1 MTNLAKTF
9 LNNNKRP
16 ETISDK
22 LNSIRSAYNDYDYKI
37 DTKIDT
43 NSKNTT
49 KKKLISTS
57 KLNNRAFSG
66 YNSTSRSREVSED
79 TYRKNLNY
87 NNKFAN
93 KKFNAIRT
101 EESED
106 RQKTFGNEIQF
117 SLILD
122 FLKK

>member
-22 LNSIRSAYNDYDYKI
+22 LNGIRSAYNDYDYKI